1 MRGYLFRIEYI
12 YKHTHVQKRTVFAS
26 LFYSIWKTFTSFYFY
41 YFNETFCDD
50 VFSCK
55 QFKYDVQFIHAILS
69 KTISCK
75 RIHEMLE
82 MLMNF

>member
-12 YKHTHVQKRTVFAS
+12 YKHTRVQKACAVFPS
-26 LFYSIWKTFTSFYFY
+26 LFYSIWKTFTSFYFD

-55 QFKYDVQFIHAILS
+55 QFKYDVQFIHAIV
-69 KTISCK
+69 KNNIV
-75 RIHEMLE
+75 
-82 MLMNF
+82 